1 MAVLIVVMAGKVA
14 DWVPGLWVLPLA
26 KIAFLFAAISALRNH
41 AQLTP
46 VRIRSLRVARPA
58 LAFMTLA
65 ILSITFSIYKSA
77 TFAMSQLVLI
87 VLLSMALLLKVTQTP
102 RDLERIMVGF
112 IGAAASLAVGLILNF
127 QGGRAVINGNFDP
140 NEIAYALD
148 TLLPLVLAYRQLK
161 RGVTRLAVSGLA
173 LLMIL
178 SVLLTG
184 SRGGAIGLILVVL
197 AVVAFPIRLD
207 AKRQLPGFSVGK
219 TLGRVVIVV
228 AAFALAWGYLP
239 TPTRDRMAT
248 LLDLSSDYNADPTLN
263 ASRTVIWR
271 RDIGLALERPIG
283 YGMGTAELVDGLN
296 GGQYRTA
303 HNSLVQAFVELG
315 ALGLYLYVFTF
326 ISAWKEL
333 VHVARL
339 ARQPAADEQA
349 KRMALYARALNISL
363 LANMGAGFFLSQ
375 AYDITRWMVMA
386 VIAAIIRLASLTP
399 ASKAAAS
406 GESCGVETN
415 APS

>member
-14 DWVPGLWVLPLA
+14 DWVPGLWVVPLA
-26 KIAFLFAAISALRNH
+26 KIAFLFAAISALHNQ
-41 AQLTP
+41 AQLAP

-58 LAFMTLA
+58 LGFMTLA
-65 ILSITFSIYKSA
+65 ILSITFSIYKSE
-77 TFAMSQLVLI
+77 TLAMSQLVII

-102 RDLERIMVGF
+102 QDLERIMVGF
-112 IGAAASLAVGLILNF
+112 IGASASLAVGLILNF
-127 QGGRAVINGNFDP
+127 HGGRAVINGNFDP
-140 NEIAYALD
+140 NEIAYELD

-161 RGVTRLAVSGLA
+161 TGVARLLMTALA
-173 LLMIL
+173 LLMVL
-178 SVLLTG
+178 SIVLTG
-184 SRGGAIGLILVVL
+184 SRGGAIGLILVTL

-207 AKRQLPGFSVGK
+207 ADRQLPGFSVGK
-219 TLGRVVIVV
+219 TLGRIAIVV
-228 AAFALAWGYLP
+228 VAFALAWGYLP
-239 TPTRDRMAT
+239 TATRDRMAT
-248 LLDLSSDYNADPTLN
+248 LLDLKSDYNADPTLN

-315 ALGLYLYVFTF
+315 ALGLYLYVLTF
-326 ISAWKEL
+326 LSAWKQL
-333 VHVARL
+333 FRVARRAKL
-339 ARQPAADEQA
+339 PAADDQA
-349 KRMALYARALNISL
+349 KRMALYARALSIAL

-386 VIAAIIRLASLTP
+386 VIAAMIRLAALSSAAP
-399 ASKAAAS
+399 AVADIARE
-406 GESCGVETN
+406 ESAT
-415 APS
+415 A